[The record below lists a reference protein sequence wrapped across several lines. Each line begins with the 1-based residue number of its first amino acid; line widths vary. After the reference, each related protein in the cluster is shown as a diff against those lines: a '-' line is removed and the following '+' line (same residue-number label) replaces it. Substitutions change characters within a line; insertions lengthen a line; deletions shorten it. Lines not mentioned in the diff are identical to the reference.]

1 MLDNY
6 YIETDMEQNSTVDT
20 GPIDQLEG
28 NSLIVQALNVQV
40 FVCVCVCVCGGGKH
54 ACHHY

>member
-1 MLDNY
+1 
-6 YIETDMEQNSTVDT
+6 MEQNSTVDP

-40 FVCVCVCVCGGGKH
+40 FVCVCVKGGGGKH